1 MLGELSKEEI
11 EVVLNSN
18 VIGRIGCVGD
28 KRVYVV
34 PVTYVYDN
42 GFIIGH
48 TTGGMKIEFLRQNP
62 DCCFE
67 VDEMKSISNWQS
79 VIGWGIFEELEGP
92 AADQAMEKLVTK
104 LVPLVPSE
112 SSHVSRMGPISAK
125 RTSTLATKSTIVY
138 RILLKEKSG
147 RYER

>member
-11 EVVLNSN
+11 EVILNSN
-18 VIGRIGCVGD
+18 VIGRIGCVAD

-42 GFIIGH
+42 GYIIGH
-48 TTGGMKIEFLRQNP
+48 TTEGMKIEFLRQNP
-62 DCCFE
+62 ECCFE

-79 VIGWGIFEELEGP
+79 VIGWGTFEELEGT
-92 AADQAMEKLVTK
+92 AADDAMEKLVTK

-112 SSHVSRMGPISAK
+112 TSHAGRMGPISAR

>member
-1 MLGELSKEEI
+1 MLGELSKDEI
-11 EVVLNSN
+11 EGVLNSN
-18 VIGRIGCVGD
+18 VIGRIGCVAD

-42 GFIIGH
+42 GYIIGH
-48 TTGGMKIEFLRQNP
+48 TTEGMKIEFLRQNP
-62 DCCFE
+62 ECCFE

-79 VIGWGIFEELEGP
+79 VIGWGTFEELKDSE
-92 AADQAMEKLVTK
+92 ADQAMEKIVAK
-104 LVPLVPSE
+104 LLPLVPSQT
-112 SSHVSRMGPISAK
+112 SHAGRMGPISTR
-125 RTSTLATKSTIVY
+125 RTSTVATKSTIVY

>member
-1 MLGELSKEEI
+1 MLGELSNAEI
-11 EVVLNSN
+11 ELILSSN
-18 VIGRIGCVGD
+18 VIGRIGCLGNE
-28 KRVYVV
+28 RVYVV

-42 GFIIGH
+42 GCIIGH
-48 TTGGMKIEFLRQNP
+48 TAEGMKIEFLRQNP

-79 VIGWGIFEELEGP
+79 VIGWGRFEELSGSDAE
-92 AADQAMEKLVTK
+92 QAMEKLLTK
-104 LVPLVPSE
+104 LIPLVPSE
-112 SSHVSRMGPISAK
+112 TSHAGRMGPISTS